1 MMQLDKEKRES
12 MIRFMMVLMIFG
24 FAIFLK
30 NYLERMESYNT
41 TILAFTYQ
49 YGFISRGFLGTA
61 YLLLDK
67 LLPWNLMKYKMVLRV
82 TVIATSIF
90 MMLFYW
96 FIWICMKRCSRK
108 YLVNLQYCFL
118 FLTISVVSMF
128 YSKRN
133 LGRPDV
139 YMLFLTLICV
149 ILVIYE
155 KAEFL
160 LVPASAICVMMHQGY
175 VFMFFNI
182 LLVLL
187 AIRILETTGR
197 RRRYYI
203 WILGLSFVIC
213 SGLFVYF
220 EFFSHGGGEEIYDSI
235 VSVATELSRGGKY
248 HETLIAHEILG
259 VDLFETEWPQ
269 HISNFIELPLYL
281 LCMSPYLVLGVR
293 YMRRV
298 LRAADSRQKK
308 LSYWLLILGG
318 GTLLPDFILKIDF
331 FPCLSK
337 SSVSLPSIYPLLP
350 EMSAKIISAS
360 GKASNIWYCTVSHI
374 IGSPRFAEYLSP
386 ITNILIL
393 ITFHYQQLLL
403 LIDTI
408 SVALQKFLKYH
419 IPHHLYLDK
428 YLFFHIHLHILI
440 FYLPR

>member
-1 MMQLDKEKRES
+1 MGEADSKNLQGVEKRNGEGMMQLDKEKRES

-187 AIRILETTGR
+187 AIRILETTGM

-318 GTLLPDFILKIDF
+318 GTLLPDFILKIDYGRWLF
-331 FPCLSK
+331 ALLMYFAIVLFVLIARGDELLAEQLHVLMNEVKTKWSW
-337 SSVSLPSIYPLLP
+337 SMMLLIYPALFNPFYDVHICQLLR
-350 EMSAKIISAS
+350 
-360 GKASNIWYCTVSHI
+360 N
-374 IGSPRFAEYLSP
+374 
-386 ITNILIL
+386 ITNPLNEA
-393 ITFHYQQLLL
+393 FW
-403 LIDTI
+403 
-408 SVALQKFLKYH
+408 H
-419 IPHHLYLDK
+419 IWQ
-428 YLFFHIHLHILI
+428 
-440 FYLPR
+440 